1 MIKLRK
7 YLKPFIFSI
16 IFSIVFLLIQANC
29 ELSLPDYMSKIVDY
43 GIQNGGIEN
52 NLPNV
57 IRENEYEKVKF
68 FLEEN
73 EQKQLDSIYSK
84 VTKENNDYEE
94 YKEEYPI
101 LEKENVYIL
110 KDDANKDVIDSLDLA
125 VGKSEIIVSFIDNP
139 ENMQKQ
145 NLFDIDTKEGDN
157 KTADMSLMMSSNTD
171 MFSIIKN
178 MPKENRD
185 EFLNKI
191 NSLFFKK
198 QTLPLKKGTIK

>member
-57 IRENEYEKVKF
+57 IRENKYEKVKF

-73 EQKQLDSIYSK
+73 
-84 VTKENNDYEE
+84 
-94 YKEEYPI
+94 
-101 LEKENVYIL
+101 
-110 KDDANKDVIDSLDLA
+110 
-125 VGKSEIIVSFIDNP
+125 
-139 ENMQKQ
+139 
-145 NLFDIDTKEGDN
+145 
-157 KTADMSLMMSSNTD
+157 
-171 MFSIIKN
+171 
-178 MPKENRD
+178 
-185 EFLNKI
+185 
-191 NSLFFKK
+191 
-198 QTLPLKKGTIK
+198 